1 MKSNLQKKALWK
13 SRRGLKELDLI
24 LLPFVENH
32 FLELNEIEKQSFIE
46 LLKNEDVELMDW
58 LINLTS
64 PPKSMLKI
72 INLIIKIMF
81 LGFL

>member
-1 MKSNLQKKALWK
+1 MESNLQKKALWK

-46 LLKNEDVELMDW
+46 LLKNEDIELMDW

-72 INLIIKIMF
+72 INLVIKNYSKY
-81 LGFL
+81 

>member
-46 LLKNEDVELMDW
+46 LLKNEDIELMDW

-64 PPKSMLKI
+64 PPKSLLKI
-72 INLIIKIMF
+72 INLVIKNYSKY
-81 LGFL
+81 

>member
-32 FLELNEIEKQSFIE
+32 FLDLNEIERQSFIE
-46 LLKNEDVELMDW
+46 LLENEDVELVDW
-58 LINLTS
+58 FINLKA
-64 PPKSMLKI
+64 PPKSMLTI
-72 INLIIKIMF
+72 INLVIKNYSKH
-81 LGFL
+81 

>member
-46 LLKNEDVELMDW
+46 LLKNEDIELMDW

-72 INLIIKIMF
+72 INLIIKNYSKY
-81 LGFL
+81 